1 MEIMAALEAF
11 RDLERRGIEFYRTLG
26 ERVGDERSAR
36 LWRECMHTE
45 ASHQTIFMLCL
56 DWAHM
61 WRWTGPKP
69 DVPVDAAD
77 LAREADALTALE
89 AEAGQAGLTAAAALD
104 VALRWEERE
113 LSRLLLHRPPRSR
126 TGQGPALRHG
136 EGGGGALRRPRRAG
150 EAGGRRRGSAGAAR
164 GDPGAGPR
172 GHRIA
177 PWPSACAWPPSG
189 EIPAGTGK
197 GFDVAGRLLAV
208 FHVGDGRYYATSAV
222 CPHED
227 GPLDEGLLEGA
238 PTGRS

>member
-1 MEIMAALEAF
+1 MEVMAALEAF
-11 RDLERRGIEFYRTLG
+11 RDLERRGIEFYRVLG

-113 LSRLLLHRPPRSR
+113 LSRLLFIAPHAPGRGK
-126 TGQGPALRHG
+126 GQLLAMVK
-136 EGGGGALRRPRRAG
+136 
-150 EAGGRRRGSAGAAR
+150 EAEAHYGDLAELAR
-164 GDPGAGPR
+164 LVGAGPDALER
-172 GHRIA
+172 LDAVRVRA
-177 PWPSACAWPPSG
+177 RTA
-189 EIPAGTGK
+189 TG
-197 GFDVAGRLLAV
+197 
-208 FHVGDGRYYATSAV
+208 
-222 CPHED
+222 
-227 GPLDEGLLEGA
+227 
-238 PTGRS
+238 